1 MFQDVS
7 TIQGGFWIS
16 SSIHIN
22 IIILIMII
30 IIINIISIIIITI
43 TILWWLVF
51 DPFPAMG
58 GLWRLWHGFSHTS
71 NHSPLIMTIIY
82 HH

>member
-1 MFQDVS
+1 MFLDVS
-7 TIQGGFWIS
+7 TIQGGFWVS
-16 SSIHIN
+16 SSIHFH

-30 IIINIISIIIITI
+30 VMMMIIINIIII

-51 DPFPAMG
+51 DPFPVMG
-58 GLWRLWHGFSHTS
+58 GLWRLWHVFSHAS

-82 HH
+82 HR